1 MQLETLIDF
10 LETKEVENAKIFSHL
25 KCSVNEAKMLQFL
38 AQRYMQGQEDIE
50 VLELLQELYGTKKY
64 GYLEHLQDVKIL
76 LELGWL
82 NQQSFTPIKISE
94 VTPLELLNTAVGLAA
109 SFLKLLQD
117 GTLEVDLPDIKPYGD
132 HLEYL
137 QDQFFRIELYQK
149 MSIIRQNV
157 HEHSLGIDRVQNK
170 LRLLEKRIA
179 ERVSQTSES
188 LVLDKFFKQ
197 KKMTPYEQVIFI
209 ALLREEYSAT
219 DNSLRE
225 MNALIDLISQD
236 EYERIKNRSL
246 LEDGSNLVGEGIID
260 YEEMLNPFGGI
271 SRSFYIV
278 DEVLQSIIH
287 PHKNK
292 KVRRLK
298 LNALMDEQDIF
309 ELIEPETSLEDV
321 VLNKKTQQTLEN
333 LMRQMDKEV
342 NNRLVA
348 WGIKDK
354 KSGIDARI
362 IFYGAAGTGK
372 TMTAYS
378 LAKSL
383 KRQVLSFDCSKIL
396 SMYVGESEKNVRK
409 IFDTFYELS
418 NKTKTEPIL
427 LLNEADQFLSSRSS
441 GIGSSADQMHNQMQ
455 NIFLEQIENFKGML
469 IATTNLLE
477 NIDKAF
483 SRRFNYKIEFK
494 KPDEAQRVELWKK
507 MLPKGA
513 PYADDVKVEELAK
526 YSLTGGQ
533 INLIVKNTA
542 YKVAVRE
549 NPEFSLK
556 DFIDEINR
564 EKDASF
570 DSEKSMGFLSK

>member
-1 MQLETLIDF
+1 MKTLVNF
-10 LETKEVENAKIFSHL
+10 LNTKDVEKADIFIHL
-25 KCSVNEAKMLQFL
+25 KTSVAEANILRYI
-38 AQRYMQGQEDIE
+38 AQKYVEGQDD
-50 VLELLQELYGTKKY
+50 VLVLTLLQDLYNDEKY
-64 GYLEHLQDVKIL
+64 KHLDHLVEVKNL

-82 NQQSFTPIKISE
+82 HQQSFTPMKISE
-94 VTPLELLNTAVGLAA
+94 VTPLELLNTAVGLTP

-117 GTLEVDLPDIKPYGD
+117 GTLDLDLPDVKPYAD

-149 MSIIRQNV
+149 MSVIRQNV
-157 HEHSLGIDRVQNK
+157 HEHSLGIDRLQNK
-170 LRLLEKRIA
+170 LKLLEKRIE
-179 ERVSQTSES
+179 ERVAQTSEN

-197 KKMTPYEQVIFI
+197 KKMNNYEQVIFI

-219 DNSLRE
+219 DASLRE
-225 MNALIDLISQD
+225 MNALIDLISID

-246 LEDGSNLVGEGIID
+246 LEEGSHLLSSGIID

-278 DEVLQSIIH
+278 DDVLQRIIH
-287 PHKNK
+287 PQKTK
-292 KVRRLK
+292 KVTRLK
-298 LNALMDEQDIF
+298 LNALVEEQDIF
-309 ELIEPETSLEDV
+309 ELIDSETSLEDV
-321 VLNKKTQQTLEN
+321 VLNSETRETLEN
-333 LMRQMDKEV
+333 LMKQVDKEV
-342 NNRLVA
+342 VNRLVK

-383 KRQVLSFDCSKIL
+383 KRQVLAFDCSKIL

-418 NKTKTEPIL
+418 EKTKTEPIL
-427 LLNEADQFLSSRSS
+427 LLNEADQFLGARSS
-441 GIGSSADQMHNQMQ
+441 GNITGSDQMHNQMQ
-455 NIFLEQIENFKGML
+455 NIFLEQIENFRGML

-494 KPDEAQRVELWKK
+494 KPNKEQRLELWNK
-507 MLPKGA
+507 MLPKSA
-513 PYADDVKVEELAK
+513 PYEDNFDIVKLSE

-549 NPEFSLK
+549 EPLFRLQ
-556 DFIDEINR
+556 DFIDEIKR
-564 EKDASF
+564 EKDANF
-570 DSEKSMGFLSK
+570 DSEKSMGFLNK

>member
-1 MQLETLIDF
+1 LKILVDF
-10 LETKEVENAKIFSHL
+10 LQNKNIEESQIFTQL
-25 KCSVNEAKMLQFL
+25 KCSVNEALILQNLAKKYML
-38 AQRYMQGQEDIE
+38 GQDDVL
-50 VLELLQELYGTKKY
+50 VLELLGELYDDTEF
-64 GYLEHLQDVKIL
+64 EHLSHLQEVKIL

-82 NQQSFTPIKISE
+82 HQQSFTPVKISE
-94 VTPLELLNTAVGLAA
+94 VTPLELLNTAVGLTP

-117 GTLEVDLPDIKPYGD
+117 GASEVELPDIKPYTD

-149 MSIIRQNV
+149 MSTIRQNV
-157 HEHSLGIDRVQNK
+157 HEHSLGIDRVQHK
-170 LRLLEKRIA
+170 LKLLEQRIA
-179 ERVSQTSES
+179 LRVEQTAEK

-197 KKMTPYEQVIFI
+197 KKFEIKEEVIFL

-219 DNSLRE
+219 DASLRE
-225 MNALIDLISQD
+225 MNTLIDLISLD
-236 EYERIKNRSL
+236 EYDRIKNRSL
-246 LEDGSNLVGEGIID
+246 LEDGSNLLNQGIID

-271 SRSFYIV
+271 SRAFYIV
-278 DEVLQSIIH
+278 DEILQSIIH
-287 PHKNK
+287 PQKNK

-298 LNALMDEQDIF
+298 LNALIQEQDIF

-321 VLNKKTQQTLEN
+321 VLAKETKTTLEN
-333 LMRQMDKEV
+333 LMRQVDKEV
-342 NNRLVA
+342 IGRLVE
-348 WGIKDK
+348 WGVKDK

-362 IFYGAAGTGK
+362 IFYGHAGTGK

-383 KRQVLSFDCSKIL
+383 KRQVLAFDCSKIL

-409 IFDTFYELS
+409 IFDTFYDLCE
-418 NKTKTEPIL
+418 KTKSEPIL
-427 LLNEADQFLSSRSS
+427 LLNEADQFLGARSS
-441 GIGSSADQMHNQMQ
+441 GVNSGSDQMHNQMQ
-455 NIFLEQIENFKGML
+455 NIFLEQIENFRGML

-494 KPDEAQRVELWKK
+494 KPDEAQRTQLWKM
-507 MLPKGA
+507 MLPLNA
-513 PYADDVKVEELAK
+513 PYEENFDLKELAT

-542 YKVAVRE
+542 YKVAVIE
-549 NPEFSLK
+549 EPIFK
-556 DFIDEINR
+556 VDDFISEIKR
-564 EKDASF
+564 EKDANF
-570 DSEKSMGFLSK
+570 DSEKSMGFLNK

>member
-1 MQLETLIDF
+1 MKILVDF
-10 LETKEVENAKIFSHL
+10 LSQKKIEESEIFAHL
-25 KCSVNEAKMLQFL
+25 KCSHDEALMLQNL
-38 AQRYMQGQEDIE
+38 TKKYVEGQDDILI
-50 VLELLQELYGTKKY
+50 LELLQDLYPTEKYKHLSHLKELKN
-64 GYLEHLQDVKIL
+64 L

-82 NQQSFTPIKISE
+82 HQQSFTPMKMSE
-94 VTPLELLNTAVGLAA
+94 VTPLELLNTAIGLTP

-117 GTLEVDLPDIKPYGD
+117 GTLESELPDIKPYGD

-149 MSIIRQNV
+149 MSVIRQNT
-157 HEHSLGIDRVQNK
+157 HEHSLGIDRIQNK
-170 LRLLEKRIA
+170 LKLLEKRI
-179 ERVSQTSES
+179 EDRIKQTSES

-197 KKMTPYEQVIFI
+197 KKMTNYEQVLFI
-209 ALLREEYSAT
+209 ALLREEYSST
-219 DNSLRE
+219 DSSLRE
-225 MNALIDLISQD
+225 MNTLIDLISFD

-246 LEDGSNLVGEGIID
+246 LEDGSNLISSGIID

-271 SRSFYIV
+271 SRAFYIV

-287 PHKNK
+287 PQKNK

-298 LNALMDEQDIF
+298 LNAIMDEQDIF
-309 ELIEPETSLEDV
+309 ELIEPETSLSDV
-321 VLNKKTQQTLEN
+321 VLNKKTEETLQN
-333 LMRQMDKEV
+333 LMRQVDKEV
-342 NNRLVA
+342 INRLVE
-348 WGIKDK
+348 WGVKDK

-383 KRQVLSFDCSKIL
+383 KRQVLAFDCSKIL

-409 IFDTFYELS
+409 IFDTFYDLCE
-418 NKTKTEPIL
+418 KTKSEPIL

-441 GIGSSADQMHNQMQ
+441 GISSSADQMHNQMQ
-455 NIFLEQIENFKGML
+455 NIFLEQIEKFKGML

-494 KPDEAQRVELWKK
+494 KPDEAQRAELWRK
-507 MLPKGA
+507 MLPIDAPYEKDFDGA
-513 PYADDVKVEELAK
+513 PLSK

-533 INLIVKNTA
+533 INLIIKNTA
-542 YKVAVRE
+542 YKVAVRKK
-549 NPEFSLK
+549 PIFTLA
-556 DFIDEINR
+556 DFVEEINR
-564 EKDASF
+564 EKDANF
-570 DSEKSMGFLSK
+570 DSEKSMGFLNH

>member
-1 MQLETLIDF
+1 MKNLVNF
-10 LETKEVENAKIFSHL
+10 LKHKSVEKSNIFIHL
-25 KCSVNEAKMLQFL
+25 KCSSTEAKVLQYL
-38 AQRYMQGQEDIE
+38 ALAYMKGQDDILI
-50 VLELLQELYGTKKY
+50 LELLEDLYSVDNY
-64 GYLEHLQDVKIL
+64 EYLEHLSEIKNL
-76 LELGWL
+76 LELGWIH
-82 NQQSFTPIKISE
+82 QQSFTPLKISD
-94 VTPLELLNTAVGLAA
+94 VTPLELLNTAIGLTP
-109 SFLKLLQD
+109 SFLKLLQE
-117 GTLEVDLPDIKPYGD
+117 GSGETDLPDIKAYSD

-149 MSIIRQNV
+149 MTLIRQNV
-157 HEHSLGIDRVQNK
+157 HEHSLGIDRLQNK
-170 LRLLEKRIA
+170 LQLLEKRISL
-179 ERVSQTSES
+179 RVEETSEN

-197 KKMTPYEQVIFI
+197 KKMNNLEEVIFI

-219 DNSLRE
+219 DSSLRE
-225 MNALIDLISQD
+225 MNALIDLISLD

-246 LEDGSNLVGEGIID
+246 LEDGANLLSAGIID

-271 SRSFYIV
+271 SRAFYIV

-287 PHKNK
+287 PQKRK
-292 KVRRLK
+292 KVTKLK
-298 LNALMDEQDIF
+298 LDALIEEQEIF
-309 ELIEPETSLEDV
+309 ELIDSETSLDDV
-321 VLNKKTQQTLEN
+321 VLNEKTRETLNN
-333 LMRQMDKEV
+333 LMQQVDKEV
-342 NNRLVA
+342 VARLVK

-383 KRQVLSFDCSKIL
+383 KRQVLAFDCSKIL

-418 NKTKTEPIL
+418 EKTKTEPIL
-427 LLNEADQFLSSRSS
+427 LLNEADQFLGARSS
-441 GIGSSADQMHNQMQ
+441 GTITGADQMHNQMQ
-455 NIFLEQIENFKGML
+455 NIFLEQIENFRGML

-494 KPDEAQRVELWKK
+494 RPNKSQRQELWEL
-507 MLPKGA
+507 MLPVEA
-513 PYADDVKVEELAK
+513 PYSKDFDLEKLAE
-526 YSLTGGQ
+526 YDLTGGQ

-542 YKVAVRE
+542 YKIAVCDEPLFRVE
-549 NPEFSLK
+549 
-556 DFIDEINR
+556 DFEEEINR
-564 EKDASF
+564 EKNGDF
-570 DSEKSMGFLSK
+570 DSEKSMGFLLN

>member
-1 MQLETLIDF
+1 MKILVDF
-10 LETKEVENAKIFSHL
+10 LQTKEIEKSQIFGHL
-25 KCSVNEAKMLQFL
+25 KCGATEALMLQYL
-38 AQRYMQGQEDIE
+38 AKKYMQGQDDVLVLDI
-50 VLELLQELYGTKKY
+50 LQDLYGEEDY
-64 GYLEHLQDVKIL
+64 AYLAHLKELKNL

-82 NQQSFTPIKISE
+82 HQQSFTPMKISE
-94 VTPLELLNTAVGLAA
+94 VTPLELLNTAVGLAP
-109 SFLKLLQD
+109 SFLKLLQE
-117 GTLEVDLPDIKPYGD
+117 GTLEVELPDIKPYAD

-149 MSIIRQNV
+149 MSVIRHST
-157 HEHSLGIDRVQNK
+157 HEHSLGIDRIQNK
-170 LRLLEKRIA
+170 LKILEKRIE
-179 ERVSQTSES
+179 ERIAQTSES

-197 KKMTPYEQVIFI
+197 RKMNAHEQVIFL
-209 ALLREEYSAT
+209 ALLREEYSSS

-225 MNALIDLISQD
+225 MNTLIDLISLD

-246 LEDGSNLVGEGIID
+246 LEDGSNLISEGIID

-271 SRSFYIV
+271 SRAFYIV

-287 PHKNK
+287 PQKNK

-298 LNALMDEQDIF
+298 LNALIDEQDIF
-309 ELIEPETSLEDV
+309 ELVEPETTLEDV
-321 VLNKKTQQTLEN
+321 VLNKKTEETLQN
-333 LMRQMDKEV
+333 LMRQVDKEV
-342 NNRLVA
+342 VNRLVS

-383 KRQVLSFDCSKIL
+383 KRQVLAFDCSKIL

-418 NKTKTEPIL
+418 EKTKTEPIL
-427 LLNEADQFLSSRSS
+427 LLNEADQFLSARSS

-494 KPDEAQRVELWKK
+494 KPDAAQRVELWKK
-507 MLPKGA
+507 MLPKDA
-513 PYADDVKVEELAK
+513 PYASDLDVAKLAE

-533 INLIVKNTA
+533 INLIIKNTA

-549 NPEFSLK
+549 NPLFSLQ
-556 DFIDEINR
+556 DFIDEISR

>member
-1 MQLETLIDF
+1 LNTLVNF
-10 LETKEVENAKIFSHL
+10 LDTKEIEKSDIFIHL
-25 KCSVNEAKMLQFL
+25 KCSKDEALMLQYI
-38 AQRYMQGQEDIE
+38 AHRYMKGQDD
-50 VLELLQELYGTKKY
+50 VLVLDMLQDLYESENY
-64 GYLEHLQDVKIL
+64 EHLKHLKALKNL

-82 NQQSFTPIKISE
+82 HQQSFTPVKISE
-94 VTPLELLNTAVGLAA
+94 VTPLELLNTAVGLTPA
-109 SFLKLLQD
+109 FLKLLQD
-117 GTLEVDLPDIKPYGD
+117 GTLDLDLPDIKPYAD

-149 MSIIRQNV
+149 MSVIRQNV
-157 HEHSLGIDRVQNK
+157 HEHSLGIDRLQNK
-170 LRLLEKRIA
+170 LQLLEKRIQ
-179 ERVSQTSES
+179 ERVKQTSEN

-197 KKMTPYEQVIFI
+197 KKMSNYEQVIFI
-209 ALLREEYSAT
+209 ALLREEYGSADT
-219 DNSLRE
+219 SLRE
-225 MNALIDLISQD
+225 MNTLIELISLD

-246 LEDGSNLVGEGIID
+246 LEEGSNLLSNGIID

-278 DEVLQSIIH
+278 DDILQSIIH
-287 PHKNK
+287 PQKTK
-292 KVRRLK
+292 KVTRLK
-298 LNALMDEQDIF
+298 LGALVAEQDIF
-309 ELIEPETSLEDV
+309 ELIESDTSLDDV
-321 VLNKKTQQTLEN
+321 VLNETTKETLEN
-333 LMRQMDKEV
+333 LMKQVDKDV
-342 NNRLVA
+342 VARLVK

-383 KRQVLSFDCSKIL
+383 KRQVLAFDCSKIL

-409 IFDTFYELS
+409 IFDTFYDLS
-418 NKTKTEPIL
+418 AKTKTEPIL
-427 LLNEADQFLSSRSS
+427 LLNEADQFLGARSS
-441 GIGSSADQMHNQMQ
+441 GNITGSDQMHNQMQ

-494 KPDEAQRVELWKK
+494 KPNKEQRVELWKK
-507 MLPKGA
+507 MLPKDA
-513 PYADDVKVEELAK
+513 PYEDGFTIEKLAE

-533 INLIVKNTA
+533 INLIIKNTA
-542 YKVAVRE
+542 YKVAVRD
-549 NPEFSLK
+549 NPEFTLK
-556 DFIDEINR
+556 DFIDEIRR
-564 EKDASF
+564 ERDANF
-570 DSEKSMGFLSK
+570 DSEKSMGFLNK

>member
-1 MQLETLIDF
+1 M
-10 LETKEVENAKIFSHL
+10 
-25 KCSVNEAKMLQFL
+25 
-38 AQRYMQGQEDIE
+38 
-50 VLELLQELYGTKKY
+50 
-64 GYLEHLQDVKIL
+64 
-76 LELGWL
+76 
-82 NQQSFTPIKISE
+82 KISD
-94 VTPLELLNTAVGLAA
+94 VTPLELLNVAIGLTP
-109 SFLKLLQD
+109 SLLRLLQE
-117 GTLEVDLPDIKPYGD
+117 GTLESDLPEVKPYAD

-149 MSIIRQNV
+149 ISTIRQNV
-157 HEHSLGIDRVQNK
+157 HEHSLGIDRVQAK
-170 LRLLEKRIA
+170 MRLLENRIA
-179 ERVSQTSES
+179 QRVSQTEEK

-197 KKMTPYEQVIFI
+197 KKMSNLEQVIFI

-219 DNSLRE
+219 DASLRE
-225 MNALIDLISQD
+225 MNALIDLISLD
-236 EYERIKNRSL
+236 DYERIKNRSL
-246 LEDGSNLVGEGIID
+246 LEDGSNLLSNEIID

-287 PHKNK
+287 PQKTK
-292 KVRRLK
+292 KVKRLK
-298 LNALMDEQDIF
+298 LNALIEEQDIF
-309 ELIEPETSLEDV
+309 ELVESESDLDDV
-321 VLNKKTQQTLEN
+321 VLSETTRETLHN
-333 LMRQMDKEV
+333 LMQQVDKEV
-342 NNRLVA
+342 VARLVK

-383 KRQVLSFDCSKIL
+383 KRQVLAFDCSKIL

-418 NKTKTEPIL
+418 EKTKTEPIL
-427 LLNEADQFLSSRSS
+427 LLNEADQFLGARSS
-441 GIGSSADQMHNQMQ
+441 GTITGADQMHNQMQ
-455 NIFLEQIENFKGML
+455 NIFLEQIENFRGML

-494 KPDEAQRVELWKK
+494 RPNQEQREALWRL
-507 MLPKGA
+507 MLPKDA
-513 PYADDVKVEELAK
+513 PYEKAFDITTLAK
-526 YSLTGGQ
+526 FDLTGGQ

-542 YKVAVRE
+542 FKVAVRE
-549 NPEFSLK
+549 EPLFCTE
-556 DFIDEINR
+556 DFVDEIER
-564 EKDASF
+564 EKDANF
-570 DSEKSMGFLSK
+570 DGEKSMGFLNS

>member
-1 MQLETLIDF
+1 MKTLVNFIS
-10 LETKEVENAKIFSHL
+10 TKAVEKTIIFEHL
-25 KCSVNEAKMLQFL
+25 KCSKTEAQVLQYL
-38 AQRYMQGQEDIE
+38 SRKYLTGEDD
-50 VLELLQELYGTKKY
+50 VLILDI
-64 GYLEHLQDVKIL
+64 LQDLYPSEKYEYLDYLSEIKEL

-82 NQQSFTPIKISE
+82 HQQSFTPIKISE
-94 VTPLELLNTAVGLAA
+94 VASIELLNSSVGLSP
-109 SFLKLLQD
+109 SFLKLLEM
-117 GTLEVDLPDIKPYGD
+117 GTLESDLPDIKPYGD

-149 MSIIRQNV
+149 VSTIRQNV
-157 HEHSLGIDRVQNK
+157 HEHSLGIDRTQSK
-170 LRLLEKRIA
+170 LKLLEKRIE
-179 ERVSQTSES
+179 ERVQQTSEK

-197 KKMTPYEQVIFI
+197 KKMEVKEQVIFI

-219 DNSLRE
+219 DASLRE
-225 MNALIDLISQD
+225 MNALIELISLD

-246 LEDGSNLVGEGIID
+246 LEDGSNLINSGIID

-271 SRSFYIV
+271 SRAFYIV

-287 PHKNK
+287 PQKNK

-298 LNALMDEQDIF
+298 LNALIEEQDIF

-321 VLNKKTQQTLEN
+321 VLNEKTQETLQN
-333 LMRQMDKEV
+333 LMRQVDKEV
-342 NNRLVA
+342 VARLVE
-348 WGIKDK
+348 WGVKDK

-383 KRQVLSFDCSKIL
+383 KRQVLAFDCSKIL

-409 IFDTFYELS
+409 IFDTFYDLS
-418 NKTKTEPIL
+418 EKTKSEPIL
-427 LLNEADQFLSSRSS
+427 LLNEADQFLGARSS
-441 GIGSSADQMHNQMQ
+441 GNITGSDQMHNQMQ

-483 SRRFNYKIEFK
+483 SRRFDYKIEFK
-494 KPDEAQRVELWKK
+494 KPNEKQRMKLWEL
-507 MLPKGA
+507 MLPSEA
-513 PYADDVKVEELAK
+513 PFDKDLDIEELAS

-533 INLIVKNTA
+533 INLIIKNTA

-549 NPEFSLK
+549 KAVFNQK
-556 DFIDEINR
+556 DFIEEITR
-564 EKDASF
+564 EKDANF
-570 DSEKSMGFLSK
+570 DSEKSMGFLKK